1 MAINYNIKTNIPQ
14 YEPKNKQPL
23 LTECVNVKKYKELKE
38 KILHSNVTKL
48 EKQFLIAAATRHY
61 CFNYSKIADYYAS
74 ASKEMQELMEDSA
87 LVIIDFDDAI
97 AKGYVKLNKR
107 IENILEERIGDD

>member
-23 LTECVNVKKYKELKE
+23 LTECINVKKYKELKE
-38 KILHSNVTKL
+38 KILNSNVTKL

-74 ASKEMQELMEDSA
+74 ASKEMEDSA
-87 LVIIDFDDAI
+87 LVIIDFNDAI

-107 IENILEERIGDD
+107 IEDILEERIGED